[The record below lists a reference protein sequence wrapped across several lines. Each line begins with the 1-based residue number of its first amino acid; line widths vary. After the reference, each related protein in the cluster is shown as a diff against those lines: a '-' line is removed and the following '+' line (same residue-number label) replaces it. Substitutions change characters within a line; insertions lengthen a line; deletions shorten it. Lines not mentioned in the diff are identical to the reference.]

1 MIVDLAISILK
12 RIKNINNPQNKLLAK
27 LLLALV
33 IISTAVYF
41 ILSIIYMLLLVLT
54 TFEKKIKCISEYK
67 MFSIYYLLII
77 FFDIILRIVIN
88 PKYKQTVFYEFYNIL
103 IIMFFCIG
111 LIFHFLSQS
120 NFLNT
125 LKYECDFVENRYA
138 YIYNLSY
145 AQFIYQFIYYSF
157 IGSALLILLLV
168 NL

>member
-1 MIVDLAISILK
+1 MIVDLFLTILE
-12 RIKNINNPQNKLLAK
+12 RIKKIKNFENKLLAK

-33 IISTAVYF
+33 IICTFVYF
-41 ILSIIYMLLLVLT
+41 ILSITYMLLLVLT
-54 TFEKKIKCISEYK
+54 TFEKKIKCVSEYK

-77 FFDIILRIVIN
+77 FFDIVLRIFIN
-88 PKYKQTVFYEFYNIL
+88 PKYKKTIFYEFYNIL

-120 NFLNT
+120 NFLDT
-125 LKYECDFVENRYA
+125 LKYDCKFVENRYS

-145 AQFIYQFIYYSF
+145 AQYIYQFIYYLF
-157 IGSALLILLLV
+157 IGISLLILLLV

>member
-1 MIVDLAISILK
+1 MIVDLILSILK
-12 RIKNINNPQNKLLAK
+12 RIKKIENPQNKILAK
-27 LLLALV
+27 ILFALV
-33 IISTAVYF
+33 LISTVVYI
-41 ILSIIYMLLLVLT
+41 ILSIVYVLLLVLT
-54 TFEKKIKCISEYK
+54 TFEKKIKCESEYK

-77 FFDIILRIVIN
+77 FFDFLLRIFLN
-88 PKYKQTVFYEFYNIL
+88 PKYKKTIFYEFYNIL

-125 LKYECDFVENRYA
+125 LKYECQFVENRYA

-145 AQFIYQFIYYSF
+145 AQYIYQFIYYSF
-157 IGSALLILLLV
+157 ISLSLLILLLV